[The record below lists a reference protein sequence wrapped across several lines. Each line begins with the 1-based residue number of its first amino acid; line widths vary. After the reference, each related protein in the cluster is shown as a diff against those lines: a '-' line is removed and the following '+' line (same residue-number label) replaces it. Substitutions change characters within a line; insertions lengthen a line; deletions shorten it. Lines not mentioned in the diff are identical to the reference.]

1 MKKTYLPWLLTACR
15 WFCGA
20 TFLYASMDKLGE
32 AARFTLAIREY
43 HILPLALEPLAGV
56 VVPWLEFFT
65 GAALLVGLRWR
76 GAALVYCGMMATYTL
91 ALGWNMATGVEMN
104 CGCFSL
110 DSVEKATWWTVGRDL
125 VLLVPG
131 LFTLWTKRTY
141 ATLDGWLKL
150 PDA

>member
-1 MKKTYLPWLLTACR
+1 MSKQRLLWALTLCR

-20 TFLYASMDKLGE
+20 VFLYASMDKLGE

-43 HILPLALEPLAGV
+43 HILPYALEPLAGA
-56 VVPWLEFFT
+56 VVPWLEFFV
-65 GAALLVGLRWR
+65 GVALLVGFRWR
-76 GAALVYCGMMATYTL
+76 GAALVYCGMMATYSL
-91 ALGWNMATGVEMN
+91 ALAWNMATGVEMN

-125 VLLVPG
+125 VLMAPG
-131 LFTLWTKRTY
+131 LVVLYTRKTL
-141 ATLDGWLKL
+141 ATLDGWLGL